1 MTDRTAG
8 GGSAS
13 RRGLFAAAGTI
24 AVITLVARV
33 VGFGR
38 WFVFSHS
45 VGATCVGS
53 VYQSVNAVPNVLF
66 EIAAGGVLAAVAVP
80 LVAGAL
86 ARGDRVEAD
95 HTASALL
102 TWVVVVLVPLGL
114 VVALAAEPI
123 ARGLLGAGDT
133 CPGAVGLG
141 ADLLRVFA
149 IQIPLYG
156 VGIVLGGVLQ
166 SHHRFVAAAI
176 APLMSSLVVIATYV
190 TYAAVAG
197 DPAAP
202 IAQVPAGATTV
213 LAVGTTLGV
222 VALSLPLLV
231 PVRRAGVHLALTTR
245 FPHGVGARVRRLA
258 VAGLLAVAGQ
268 QLATLVFIRLAN
280 DRGGP
285 GTLNVYTYVQ
295 AVSLLPYAVLAVPLA
310 TAAFPTLAGSAQSG
324 GPEPETGAAAPL
336 TFAPGSAAVDVLR
349 RTWLATLLAGLLAG
363 GLLVAVARP
372 VGAFFALLDAGRV
385 DGNGAVALS
394 AIPDALVLVAPGI
407 VGLCAIGLLTR
418 ASYVRGRARVAGA
431 VVAVAWLA
439 TTVVP
444 LVALEGAAGPATTV
458 RALALGTSIGLVAGA
473 VALAVL
479 VARSWGRAALTVPA
493 RPVAAGLLGA
503 ASAAILGWWLG
514 GLWTAD
520 GLLVAAA
527 QGVAVAL
534 AATVTLVV
542 VVLLVDRSV
551 VARLRRPSRTAGT
564 APTSTTPPAPTT
576 APSSAPMSTPV
587 AEQDRHPAGPPE
599 TR

>member
-8 GGSAS
+8 GGPVS

-33 VGFGR
+33 VGFAR

-123 ARGLLGAGDT
+123 ARGLLGTGDT

-166 SHHRFVAAAI
+166 SHHRFVAAAV

-190 TYAAVAG
+190 AYAAVAT

-202 IAQVPAGATTV
+202 IAQVPAGASTI

-231 PVRRAGVHLALTTR
+231 PVRRAGVHLTVRTR
-245 FPHGVGARVRRLA
+245 FPHGVAARVRRLA

-310 TAAFPTLAGSAQSG
+310 TAAFPTLAGSAAQAG
-324 GPEPETGAAAPL
+324 GPGPDAGAAAPAS
-336 TFAPGSAAVDVLR
+336 APGSAAVDVLR

-372 VGAFFALLDAGRV
+372 VGAFFALLDAGRA

-431 VVAVAWLA
+431 VVALAWLA

-444 LVALEGAAGPATTV
+444 LVALGDTAGPATTV
-458 RALALGTSIGLVAGA
+458 RALTLGTSVGLVAGA
-473 VALAVL
+473 VALALL
-479 VARSWGRAALTVPA
+479 VARSWGRAALAVPV
-493 RPVAAGLLGA
+493 RPVAAGLVGA
-503 ASAAILGWWLG
+503 VSAALLGWWLG
-514 GLWTAD
+514 GRWTAD

-551 VARLRRPSRTAGT
+551 VARLRRPSSTAT
-564 APTSTTPPAPTT
+564 TSPTSTT
-576 APSSAPMSTPV
+576 APSSAPTS
-587 AEQDRHPAGPPE
+587 ARAGEQDPHAAAPPE

>member
-1 MTDRTAG
+1 MSDRAPG
-8 GGSAS
+8 GGHDS
-13 RRGLFAAAGTI
+13 RRGLLAAAGTI

-102 TWVVVVLVPLGL
+102 TWVLVVLVPLGL
-114 VVALAAEPI
+114 LVALAAEPI
-123 ARGLLGAGDT
+123 ARGLLGAGGT
-133 CPGAVGLG
+133 CPGGVDLG

-149 IQIPLYG
+149 IQVPLYG

-166 SHHRFVAAAI
+166 SHQRFVAAAL
-176 APLMSSLVVIATYV
+176 APLMSSLVVIATYLV
-190 TYAAVAG
+190 YGALAA

-202 IAQVPAGATTV
+202 VAQVPAAATTV

-222 VALSLPLLV
+222 VALSLPLLL
-231 PVRRAGVHLALTTR
+231 PVHRAGVHLRLTAR
-245 FPHGVGARVRRLA
+245 FPQGVAAKVRRLA
-258 VAGLLAVAGQ
+258 VAGLLAVVGQ

-310 TAAFPTLAGSAQSG
+310 TAAFPTLAGSAESG
-324 GPEPETGAAAPL
+324 RDGTPQAEAVTS
-336 TFAPGSAAVDVLR
+336 APGHSAVDVLR

-372 VGAFFALLDAGRV
+372 VGAFFALLDAGRA
-385 DGNGAVALS
+385 DGDGADALS
-394 AIPDALVLVAPGI
+394 AIPEALVLVAPGI
-407 VGLCAIGLLTR
+407 VGLAAIGLLTR

-439 TTVVP
+439 TTIVP
-444 LVALEGAAGPATTV
+444 LVALDAPAGPAETV
-458 RALALGTSIGLVAGA
+458 RTLALGTSVGLVAGA

-479 VARSWGRAALTVPA
+479 VARSWGTAALAVPA
-493 RPVAAGLLGA
+493 RPVVAGVAGA
-503 ASAAILGWWLG
+503 AAAALLGWWLG
-514 GLWTAD
+514 GLWTAE
-520 GLLVAAA
+520 GLLAAA
-527 QGVAVAL
+527 VQAVAVAVT
-534 AATVTLVV
+534 ATATLTL

-551 VARLRRPSRTAGT
+551 VARLRRQTPGAATRG
-564 APTSTTPPAPTT
+564 APDTT
-576 APSSAPMSTPV
+576 SAPDTTRASDTT
-587 AEQDRHPAGPPE
+587 GPPE
-599 TR
+599 SR